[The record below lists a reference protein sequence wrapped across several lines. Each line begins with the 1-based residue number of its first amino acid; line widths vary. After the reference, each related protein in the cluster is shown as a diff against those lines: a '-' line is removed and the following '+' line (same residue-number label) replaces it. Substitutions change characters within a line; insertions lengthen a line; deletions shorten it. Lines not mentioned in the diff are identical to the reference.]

1 MAVAHPI
8 FSLCLPVLHAVKHA
22 PYLRFIAF
30 MRRREIFI
38 KWVKEKGVKG

>member
-22 PYLRFIAF
+22 PYLHFIAL
-30 MRRREIFI
+30 MRCGEIFI
-38 KWVKEKGVKG
+38 KGVKEKGVKG